1 MRRIITV
8 LAVAGLQIGVL
19 GGAPWS
25 VQAQE
30 QTGGQTQEVAETK
43 IEKDADRKFQEGL
56 NNLGLSAGY
65 AYKCSEKGSAEQ
77 QLIGKQALETGNQM
91 MRYFGTNAVLEFA
104 AYMGAG
110 AAGSGM
116 DTAKCNQYV
125 ADWQTFT
132 KKHPE
137 LNSLK

>member
-1 MRRIITV
+1 MRRIVTV
-8 LAVAGLQIGVL
+8 LAVAGIQIGVL
-19 GGAPWS
+19 GGAPWR

-30 QTGGQTQEVAETK
+30 QTSGQTAKAAETET
-43 IEKDADRKFQEGL
+43 EKAADRKFQEGL

-65 AYKCSEKGSAEQ
+65 AYKCSEKESAER

-110 AAGSGM
+110 AAGSGLEA
-116 DTAKCNQYV
+116 AKCAQYV
-125 ADWQTFT
+125 TDWQNFT

-137 LNSLK
+137 INSVK